1 MATTPKD
8 TLLTDLCVVF
18 TPHGQADLNLQ
29 TDELE
34 RVSGRDNLVQ
44 ALSLRLLTERGELT
58 ELSHPRYGSRL
69 RELIGEPLDRAN
81 IELLRRYVR
90 KCLLQDPRVA
100 EVVTVRALTANVP
113 GVVVVQATVRPI
125 VGAPISLS
133 LNLDLS

>member
-8 TLLTDLCVVF
+8 PLLTDLSVVF
-18 TPHGQADLNLQ
+18 TPHGQADLDLQ

-58 ELSHPRYGSRL
+58 ELSHPRYGSRQ

-81 IELLRRYVR
+81 VELLRRYVR

-100 EVVTVRALTANVP
+100 EVVTVRAFTANVP

>member
-8 TLLTDLCVVF
+8 PLLTDLRVVF
-18 TPHGQADLNLQ
+18 TPHGQADLDLQ

-81 IELLRRYVR
+81 VELLRRYVR
-90 KCLLQDPRVA
+90 KCLLQVPRVA
-100 EVVTVRALTANVP
+100 EVVTVRALTTNIP

-125 VGAPISLS
+125 TGAPISLS

>member
-8 TLLTDLCVVF
+8 PLLTDLRVVF
-18 TPHGQADLNLQ
+18 TPHGQADLDLQ

-81 IELLRRYVR
+81 VELLRRYVR

-100 EVVTVRALTANVP
+100 EVVTVRALTTNIP

-125 VGAPISLS
+125 TGAPISLS

>member
-8 TLLTDLCVVF
+8 PLLTDLAVVF
-18 TPHGQADLNLQ
+18 DAQGQADLNLQ
-29 TDELE
+29 TDEVE

-81 IELLRRYVR
+81 VELLRRYVR
-90 KCLLQDPRVA
+90 KCVLQDPRVA
-100 EVVTVRALTANVP
+100 EVVTVRSFTTNVP
-113 GVVVVQATVRPI
+113 GVVGVQATVRPI
-125 VGAPISLS
+125 TGAPITLS

>member
-29 TDELE
+29 TDEVE

-100 EVVTVRALTANVP
+100 EVVTVRAFTANVP

>member
-100 EVVTVRALTANVP
+100 EVVTVRAFTANVP

>member
-8 TLLTDLCVVF
+8 PLLTDLSVVF
-18 TPHGQADLNLQ
+18 DREGQADLNLQ

-44 ALSLRLLTERGELT
+44 ALSLRLMTERGELT

-81 IELLRRYVR
+81 VELLRRYVR

-100 EVVTVRALTANVP
+100 EVVTVRAFTTNLP
-113 GVVVVQATVRPI
+113 GVVAVQATVRPI
-125 VGAPISLS
+125 SGAPITLS

>member
-8 TLLTDLCVVF
+8 PLLTDLSVVF
-18 TPHGQADLNLQ
+18 TPHGQADLDLQ

-81 IELLRRYVR
+81 VELLRRYVR

-100 EVVTVRALTANVP
+100 EVVTVRAFTTNVP

>member
-8 TLLTDLCVVF
+8 PLLTDLAVVF

-81 IELLRRYVR
+81 VELLRRFVR

-100 EVVTVRALTANVP
+100 EVVTVRAATADVP
-113 GVVVVQATVRPI
+113 GVVIVQATVRPI
-125 VGAPISLS
+125 TGAPISLS

>member
-8 TLLTDLCVVF
+8 PLLTDLSVVF
-18 TPHGQADLNLQ
+18 TPHGQADLDLQ

-69 RELIGEPLDRAN
+69 RELIGEPLDRAHV
-81 IELLRRYVR
+81 ELLRRYVR

-100 EVVTVRALTANVP
+100 EVVTVRAFTANVP

>member
-8 TLLTDLCVVF
+8 PLLTDLSVVF
-18 TPHGQADLNLQ
+18 TPHGQADLDLQ

-81 IELLRRYVR
+81 VELLRRYVR

-100 EVVTVRALTANVP
+100 EVVTVRAFTANVP

>member
-8 TLLTDLCVVF
+8 PLLTDLAVVF
-18 TPHGQADLNLQ
+18 DAQGQADLNLQ
-29 TDELE
+29 TDEVE

-81 IELLRRYVR
+81 VELLRRYVR

-100 EVVTVRALTANVP
+100 EVVTVRTFTTNVP
-113 GVVVVQATVRPI
+113 GVVVVQAAVRPI
-125 VGAPISLS
+125 SGAPITLS

>member
-8 TLLTDLCVVF
+8 PLLTDLAVVF
-18 TPHGQADLNLQ
+18 DAQGQADLNLQ
-29 TDELE
+29 TDEVE

-81 IELLRRYVR
+81 VELLRRYVR
-90 KCLLQDPRVA
+90 KCVLQDPRVA
-100 EVVTVRALTANVP
+100 EVVTVRAFTTNVP
-113 GVVVVQATVRPI
+113 GVVGVQATVRPI
-125 VGAPISLS
+125 TGAPITLS